1 MTKQSSIKFVTI
13 NMEKIKDDTT
23 NVYFENTNIYS
34 KIMIIYV
41 NKKILLIK
49 FKKQK
54 YYQTKFCD
62 RDVEINI
69 TSDLSSG
76 EVKAVLLVQARY

>member
-13 NMEKIKDDTT
+13 NMEKIKVDTT

-41 NKKILLIK
+41 NKKI
-49 FKKQK
+49 
-54 YYQTKFCD
+54 C
-62 RDVEINI
+62 
-69 TSDLSSG
+69 
-76 EVKAVLLVQARY
+76 